1 MSGPREIDRLI
12 LKRGVACLVL
22 LGSTEPSAYI
32 FDIEKKIIVIE
43 LRASGVACL
52 VPLGST
58 KPGVDHIYDIVVG

>member
-1 MSGPREIDRLI
+1 M
-12 LKRGVACLVL
+12 
-22 LGSTEPSAYI
+22 
-32 FDIEKKIIVIE
+32 EKKIIVIE